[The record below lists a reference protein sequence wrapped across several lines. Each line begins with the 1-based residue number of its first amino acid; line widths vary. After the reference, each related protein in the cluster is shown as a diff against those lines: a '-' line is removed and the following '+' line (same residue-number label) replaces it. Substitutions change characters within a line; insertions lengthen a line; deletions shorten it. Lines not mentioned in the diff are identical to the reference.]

1 MKTRLFARF
10 FESNSNDSAR
20 HSRRLSLETLENRE
34 MLNADWGG
42 FASESLSTYTPE
54 ASAAYSVELG
64 ASVDACDLSDLDG
77 DGSSE
82 LVTFNTGRAR
92 SASILR
98 KEPRALTN
106 LSERKRSIL

>member
-1 MKTRLFARF
+1 
-10 FESNSNDSAR
+10 
-20 HSRRLSLETLENRE
+20 

-82 LVTFNTGRAR
+82 LVTYNYGAR
-92 SASILR
+92 SVSVYSAEGSSGAY
-98 KEPRALTN
+98 K
-106 LSERKRSIL
+106 LSTL